1 MNRYGPQ
8 AELLDEAL
16 ATANTDV
23 VYGKAFSLKFVEAMA
38 AMFTFTSSGVVN
50 VKIEL
55 EQSDV
60 KPATENASDTNFVV
74 PENASPISVGILNEL
89 RHLITI
95 NPLPFLYGRF
105 KYTGLSDGNGTN
117 AASTVITSKTSKI
130 QDQ

>member
-1 MNRYGPQ
+1 MGRWGPQ
-8 AELLDEAL
+8 AELLDDAL
-16 ATANTDV
+16 AVAGTDT
-23 VYGKAFSLKFVEAMA
+23 VYGKAFSLEFIEAIA
-38 AMFTFTSSGVVN
+38 AMFTFASGGSVD

-60 KPATENASDTNFVV
+60 KPATENASDTNYVI
-74 PENASPISVGILNEL
+74 PESATPVSNGITNEL

-105 KYTGLSDGNGTN
+105 KYKGQGSN
-117 AASTVITSKTSKI
+117 ATSTKITSKTSKI